1 MVFCHWDFVTTHI
14 CQESDIFICSS
25 SCAKNDTKVAKQVWS
40 SFFRIE
46 KFYNLSKYN
55 IIISFA
61 SFADC
66 STKKPSWLIMI
77 IASNSHQHTT
87 TNVEKCLSLN
97 CRGIAVDL
105 LVSAGRLVPHW
116 LGSSTFVL
124 KSATCSC
131 VWLVCNPLPS
141 SNVAVQVVPRVGCV
155 FVSSQGWASLPS
167 QMLSTSLLAW
177 RAIADKDC
185 AIRIDWLC

>member
-1 MVFCHWDFVTTHI
+1 MVFCHWDFVTIHI

-25 SCAKNDTKVAKQVWS
+25 SYAKNDTKVAKQVWS

-87 TNVEKCLSLN
+87 TNVENVKVWIVVESLLTCLFPLAAWCPTGLDRVHLSWKVRRAHVSGWCAIHCPHPTWL
-97 CRGIAVDL
+97 CR
-105 LVSAGRLVPHW
+105 W
-116 LGSSTFVL
+116 Y
-124 KSATCSC
+124 
-131 VWLVCNPLPS
+131 
-141 SNVAVQVVPRVGCV
+141 
-155 FVSSQGWASLPS
+155 QGWVVCLFVPKVGYR
-167 QMLSTSLLAW
+167 SLL
-177 RAIADKDC
+177 RC
-185 AIRIDWLC
+185 SRPVSWLDVQ

>member
-1 MVFCHWDFVTTHI
+1 
-14 CQESDIFICSS
+14 
-25 SCAKNDTKVAKQVWS
+25 
-40 SFFRIE
+40 
-46 KFYNLSKYN
+46 
-55 IIISFA
+55 
-61 SFADC
+61 
-66 STKKPSWLIMI
+66 MI

-131 VWLVCNPLPS
+131 VWLVPS
-141 SNVAVQVVPRVGCV
+141 SKVAVQVIPRVGCV
-155 FVSSQGWASLPS
+155 FVSSQAWASLLS
-167 QMLSTSLLAW
+167 QMISISLLAW

-185 AIRIDWLC
+185 IDWLCWSRLWCKQTSGEPHQIQMLTPTLDFSGVTRTHKLLSTLPVNCNLAEMLYIWCTRYINSLVLLGSP

>member
-1 MVFCHWDFVTTHI
+1 
-14 CQESDIFICSS
+14 
-25 SCAKNDTKVAKQVWS
+25 
-40 SFFRIE
+40 
-46 KFYNLSKYN
+46 
-55 IIISFA
+55 
-61 SFADC
+61 
-66 STKKPSWLIMI
+66 MI

-131 VWLVCNPLPS
+131 VWLVPS
-141 SNVAVQVVPRVGCV
+141 SKVAVQVIPRVGCV
-155 FVSSQGWASLPS
+155 FVSSHLISLLS
-167 QMLSTSLLAW
+167 QMISISLLAW

-185 AIRIDWLC
+185 AIRIDWLCSARVDFGANLWRASPDPDVNAHTWLLGGYENP